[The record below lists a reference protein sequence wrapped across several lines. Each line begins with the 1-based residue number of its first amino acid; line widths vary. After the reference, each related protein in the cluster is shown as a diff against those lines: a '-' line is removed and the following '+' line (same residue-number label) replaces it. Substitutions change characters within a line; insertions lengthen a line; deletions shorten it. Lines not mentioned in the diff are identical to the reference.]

1 VPKREGVTADRFT
14 GQCGPY
20 GFHDNANGTDL

>member
-1 VPKREGVTADRFT
+1 VTADRFT